1 LADLSGP
8 AAGVNT
14 VYHCRTLIRG
24 LPRGLPRRGLSQARR
39 RVYKPPPTSP
49 SSVADS
55 RSRRQMAQAAAAH
68 AAENGHTD
76 KQFWA
81 LALGSIGVVYGD
93 IGTSPLYA
101 LREAVQAAKDHGA
114 SGPDAVLGILSLMT
128 WTLLLIVTL
137 KYVIVLLNADNKGE
151 GGTFA
156 LMALGQSVA
165 SRSAPLILVFGVVGA
180 AFFYGDAVITPAI
193 SVLSAVEGLKLVAPG
208 MKDAVLPVTVIIL
221 MALFAAQSRGT
232 AAVAQFFG
240 PVMLVWFVVLAI
252 GGLIHLID
260 DPRVF
265 LALNPVLAIQF
276 VVSHGVIGL
285 AVMGLVF
292 LVATGA
298 EALYADLGHFGR
310 KPIQFAWL
318 AIVQPALMLNYFGQG
333 ALLLANPDAI
343 ENPFYRLYPAWALI
357 PMVVLATMA
366 TVIASQAVIT
376 GAFSFTRQAIQLGLL
391 PRLQIRHT
399 SESVAGQI
407 YLPRVNQLL
416 FVGVLLVTLIFR
428 SSSDLAAAYGLSV
441 TATMVIDSLMA
452 FFVVWRCWGWP
463 VWKVAALMVP
473 LLLIEQAFLAANIL
487 KIPEGGWMPLLVAG
501 TISLVVLTWVRGS
514 RSLAKATRK
523 NEAELEWLVRKLDAK
538 PPHRVPG
545 TAVFLTGDPNSAPT
559 SLMHNLKHN
568 RVLHERN
575 IILTIK
581 TEDTPRVQ
589 RHERIQIDRVADTF
603 IRVIAHYGF
612 METPSVPKILEHCRR
627 KDLNIDIAATSFFL
641 SRRSLKTTM
650 KSEMPRWQERL
661 FIWLAGRA
669 EDATEYF
676 RIPSDRVVEVGT
688 QVMV

>member
-1 LADLSGP
+1 
-8 AAGVNT
+8 
-14 VYHCRTLIRG
+14 
-24 LPRGLPRRGLSQARR
+24 
-39 RVYKPPPTSP
+39 
-49 SSVADS
+49 
-55 RSRRQMAQAAAAH
+55 MAQSTAAVH
-68 AAENGHTD
+68 SAENDDAQKH
-76 KQFWA
+76 FWA

-101 LREAVQAAKDHGA
+101 LRESVKAAVDQGA
-114 SGPDAVLGILSLMT
+114 PGPEAVLGVLSLMT
-128 WTLLLIVTL
+128 WTLILIVTL
-137 KYVIVLLNADNKGE
+137 KYVLVLLNADNKGE

-165 SRSAPLILVFGVVGA
+165 TRSAPLILVLGVAGA
-180 AFFYGDAVITPAI
+180 AFFYGDALITPAI
-193 SVLSAVEGLKLVAPG
+193 SVLSAVEGLKLAAPQI
-208 MKDAVLPVTVIIL
+208 KQFAPDFELAPLLELAVLPITVAIL
-221 MALFAAQSRGT
+221 VVLFVVQSRGT
-232 AAVAQFFG
+232 AKVAQYFG
-240 PVMLVWFVVLAI
+240 PVMLIWFAILAV
-252 GGLIHLID
+252 GGIVHLID

-265 LALNPVLAIQF
+265 LALNPFLGVQF
-276 VVSHGVIGL
+276 IIEHGMLGL
-285 AVMGLVF
+285 IVMGLVF

-298 EALYADLGHFGR
+298 EALYADLGHFSR
-310 KPIQFAWL
+310 QPIQMAWL
-318 AIVQPALMLNYFGQG
+318 CVVLPALMLNYFGQG
-333 ALLLANPDAI
+333 ALVLAHPEAL
-343 ENPFYRLYPAWALI
+343 EHPFYRLYPSWALI
-357 PMVVLATMA
+357 PMIVLATVA

-391 PRLQIRHT
+391 PRLEIRHT

-407 YLPRVNQLL
+407 FLPRVNQIL
-416 FVGVLLVTLIFR
+416 FVGVLLVTISFR
-428 SSSDLAAAYGLSV
+428 DSSSLAAAYGLSV

-452 FFVVWRCWGWP
+452 FFVVWRCWKWP
-463 VWKVAALMVP
+463 VWKAAVLMVP
-473 LLLIEQAFLAANIL
+473 LLLIEQAFLTANLL
-487 KIPEGGWMPLLVAG
+487 KIPEGGWLPLAVGGSVA
-501 TISLVVLTWVRGS
+501 LMVLTWVRGS
-514 RSLAKATRK
+514 KSLIRATRK
-523 NEAELEWLVRKLDAK
+523 SEAELDWLVRKLDAK

-589 RHERIQIDRVADTF
+589 RHERIEIERVADTF

-612 METPSVPKILEHCRR
+612 METPSVPKIIEHCRR

-641 SRRSLKTTM
+641 SRRSLKISM

>member
-1 LADLSGP
+1 
-8 AAGVNT
+8 
-14 VYHCRTLIRG
+14 
-24 LPRGLPRRGLSQARR
+24 
-39 RVYKPPPTSP
+39 
-49 SSVADS
+49 
-55 RSRRQMAQAAAAH
+55 MAQAAAAH
-68 AAENGHTD
+68 GAENGHTD

-165 SRSAPLILVFGVVGA
+165 SRSAPLLLVFGVVGA

-208 MKDAVLPVTVIIL
+208 MKDAVLPVTVVIL
-221 MALFAAQSRGT
+221 LALFAAQSRGT

-343 ENPFYRLYPAWALI
+343 ESPFYRLYPDWALL

-399 SESVAGQI
+399 SESIAGQI

-452 FFVVWRCWGWP
+452 FFVVWRCWKWP

-473 LLLIEQAFLAANIL
+473 LLLIEQAFLAANIM

-501 TISLVVLTWVRGS
+501 MISLMVLTWVRGS

-545 TAVFLTGDPNSAPT
+545 TAVFLTGDPSSAPT

>member
-1 LADLSGP
+1 
-8 AAGVNT
+8 
-14 VYHCRTLIRG
+14 
-24 LPRGLPRRGLSQARR
+24 
-39 RVYKPPPTSP
+39 
-49 SSVADS
+49 
-55 RSRRQMAQAAAAH
+55 MAQATAAAH
-68 AAENGHTD
+68 SAENGHTQD
-76 KQFWA
+76 KHFWA

-101 LREAVQAAKDHGA
+101 LKEAVNAATQQGA
-114 SGPDAVLGILSLMT
+114 AGADAVLGILSLMT
-128 WTLLLIVTL
+128 WTLVLIVTL
-137 KYVIVLLNADNKGE
+137 KYVLVLLNADNKGE

-165 SRSAPLILVFGVVGA
+165 KRSAPLILVLGVAGA

-193 SVLSAVEGLKLVAPG
+193 SVLSAMEGLKLAAPQL
-208 MKDAVLPVTVIIL
+208 KRIAPDVDWAALLELAVLPVTVAIL
-221 MALFAAQSRGT
+221 VALFAMQSRGT
-232 AAVAQFFG
+232 AKVAQFFG
-240 PVMLVWFVVLAI
+240 PVMVVWFAVLAV
-252 GGLIHLID
+252 GGLVHLID

-265 LALNPVLAIQF
+265 LALNPWLGIQF
-276 VVSHGVIGL
+276 VLQHGMIGL
-285 AVMGLVF
+285 VVMGLVF

-310 KPIQFAWL
+310 KPIQAAWL
-318 AIVQPALMLNYFGQG
+318 GIVQPALILNYFGQG
-333 ALLLANPDAI
+333 ALLLAHPDAI
-343 ENPFYRLYPAWALI
+343 EHPFYRLYPSWALP
-357 PMVVLATMA
+357 PMLVLATMA

-391 PRLQIRHT
+391 PRLGIRHT

-407 YLPRVNQLL
+407 YLPRVNQILL
-416 FVGVLLVTLIFR
+416 VGVLLVTVTFR
-428 SSSDLAAAYGLSV
+428 TSSGLAAAYGVSV

-452 FFVVWRCWGWP
+452 FFVVWRCWKWP
-463 VWKVAALMVP
+463 IWKAALLMVP
-473 LLLIEQAFLAANIL
+473 LLLIEQAFLTANLL
-487 KIPEGGWMPLLVAG
+487 KIPEGGWLPLVIGGAVA
-501 TISLVVLTWVRGS
+501 LLVLTWVRGS
-514 RSLAKATRK
+514 KSLARATRK
-523 NEAELEWLVRKLDAK
+523 GEAELEWLVRKLDAK

-545 TAVFLTGDPNSAPT
+545 TAVFLTGDPSAAPT

-589 RHERIQIDRVADTF
+589 RHERIEIDRVADTF

-612 METPSVPKILEHCRR
+612 METPSVPKIIEHCRR
-627 KDLNIDIAATSFFL
+627 KDLNIDISATSFFL
-641 SRRSLKTTM
+641 SRRSLKTSL

>member
-1 LADLSGP
+1 
-8 AAGVNT
+8 
-14 VYHCRTLIRG
+14 
-24 LPRGLPRRGLSQARR
+24 
-39 RVYKPPPTSP
+39 
-49 SSVADS
+49 
-55 RSRRQMAQAAAAH
+55 MAQAAAAH
-68 AAENGHTD
+68 GAENGHTD

-101 LREAVQAAKDHGA
+101 LREAVQAAKNHGA

-165 SRSAPLILVFGVVGA
+165 SRSAPLLLVFGVVGA

-208 MKDAVLPVTVIIL
+208 MKDAVLPVTVVIL
-221 MALFAAQSRGT
+221 LALFAAQSRGT

-265 LALNPVLAIQF
+265 LALNPLLAIQF

-285 AVMGLVF
+285 AVMGLIF

-343 ENPFYRLYPAWALI
+343 ESPFYRLYPDWALL

-452 FFVVWRCWGWP
+452 FFVVWRCWEWP

-473 LLLIEQAFLAANIL
+473 LLLIEQAFLAANIM

-501 TISLVVLTWVRGS
+501 MISLMVLTWVRGS

-545 TAVFLTGDPNSAPT
+545 TAVFLTGDPSSAPT

-603 IRVIAHYGF
+603 IRVVAHYGF